1 MAGTERRDTIVG
13 TAARL
18 FYDYG
23 YPNVGMRMIADR
35 VGIRTA
41 SLYHHFPSK
50 EEILYEIA
58 VHETRGFIDTQ
69 APILDSPLDP
79 AERLRDL
86 FINHIVRSWHL
97 RVQLVVT
104 EREERE
110 LTDEHRAMIVDHKQE
125 YRQLIQN
132 YLKSLSAR
140 RLRAP
145 QMRLLIVSTLSM
157 INSVNVWFDPAGSLT
172 IDEVADQ
179 VGTLAANVMLRA
191 LGLPEVTESPAVAGP
206 GREKRKPAA
215 RRRKRA

>member
-1 MAGTERRDTIVG
+1 MAGTGRREVIVE
-13 TAARL
+13 TSARL

-23 YPNVGMRMIADR
+23 YPNVGMRMIADH

-50 EEILYEIA
+50 EEILHQIA
-58 VHETRGFIDTQ
+58 VHETRGFIDVQ
-69 APILDSPLDP
+69 APILGSPLDP
-79 AERLRDL
+79 AERLRVL
-86 FINHIVRSWHL
+86 FVNHIVRSWHK

-110 LTDEHRAMIVDHKQE
+110 LTDEHRALIADHKQE

-140 RLRAP
+140 RLPAP
-145 QMRLLIVSTLSM
+145 QLRLLIVSTLSM

-191 LGLPEVTESPAVAGP
+191 LDLPEVTSPP
-206 GREKRKPAA
+206 PRD
-215 RRRKRA
+215 